1 MAEEKLTQ
9 SKIAIL
15 GDSQVGKTAILIRFN
30 KGTFSST
37 TQPTIGAGA
46 LTITMNTQNG
56 PLKVQIWDTAGQERF
71 RSLIPLYS
79 KGSVLGIFVYSISS
93 DESFQHLSDWIN
105 VFRETADNCMEGII
119 VGNKSDLTLEREVD
133 FEKGQNFAFSRN
145 MGFFETSAKN
155 GENIIELF
163 NEVGRRLSQIESH
176 PNTSSAN
183 LETQSK
189 KSCC

>member
-1 MAEEKLTQ
+1 
-9 SKIAIL
+9 
-15 GDSQVGKTAILIRFN
+15 
-30 KGTFSST
+30 
-37 TQPTIGAGA
+37 
-46 LTITMNTQNG
+46 
-56 PLKVQIWDTAGQERF
+56 
-71 RSLIPLYS
+71 
-79 KGSVLGIFVYSISS
+79 
-93 DESFQHLSDWIN
+93 
-105 VFRETADNCMEGII
+105 
-119 VGNKSDLTLEREVD
+119 
-133 FEKGQNFAFSRN
+133 